1 MIETKWHALAGKK
14 RAPQGEGGL
23 GFRDLKT
30 FNLAL
35 LAKQGWQLQKN
46 SQSLVYRVM
55 KARYFPSTDFL
66 HAELGS
72 KHSHA
77 WRGIFSALP
86 VVQAGCW
93 WQVGNGT
100 SICIWTDR
108 WLPRPSTF
116 QVISPPA
123 SLPLD
128 SKISS
133 LINPDSGDWDVTLIT
148 QTFLPDDVNSILGIP
163 LSRHKPRDRL
173 VWAYTPKGS
182 FTVNSAYILPR
193 PPTAQARAASG
204 E

>member
-1 MIETKWHALAGKK
+1 
-14 RAPQGEGGL
+14 
-23 GFRDLKT
+23 
-30 FNLAL
+30 
-35 LAKQGWQLQKN
+35 
-46 SQSLVYRVM
+46 M

-66 HAELGS
+66 RAELGS

-86 VVQAGCW
+86 VVKAGCW

-133 LINPDSGDWDVTLIT
+133 LINPDSGDWNVTLIT

-163 LSRHKPRDRL
+163 LSRHKPRDMGLHAKREFHSQQCL
-173 VWAYTPKGS
+173 QGDAVHEPKLSYYRDLPQHKPEQLLANNLEPPYTKQNKALHLASLPKYPTYES
-182 FTVNSAYILPR
+182 KSMPSPR
-193 PPTAQARAASG
+193 P
-204 E
+204 

>member
-1 MIETKWHALAGKK
+1 
-14 RAPQGEGGL
+14 
-23 GFRDLKT
+23 
-30 FNLAL
+30 
-35 LAKQGWQLQKN
+35 
-46 SQSLVYRVM
+46 M

-66 HAELGS
+66 RAELGS

-86 VVQAGCW
+86 VVKAGCW

-182 FTVNSAYILPR
+182 FTVNSAYIYYRDLPQHKPEQLLANDLEPPYTKQNKALHLASLPKYPTYESKSMPSPR
-193 PPTAQARAASG
+193 P
-204 E
+204 